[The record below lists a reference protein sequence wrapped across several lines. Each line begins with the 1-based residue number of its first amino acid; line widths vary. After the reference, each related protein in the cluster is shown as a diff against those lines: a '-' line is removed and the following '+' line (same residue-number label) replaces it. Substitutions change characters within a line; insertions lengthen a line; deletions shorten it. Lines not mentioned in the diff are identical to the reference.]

1 MGGLRGETVMEGGWR
16 NGGCV
21 KVMLT
26 DKEMGGEKEDDE
38 WPSGQKASEAHFS
51 LSLDM
56 SLSKAL
62 NPSGAPVNQQQNT
75 L

>member
-1 MGGLRGETVMEGGWR
+1 M
-16 NGGCV
+16 

-26 DKEMGGEKEDDE
+26 DKEMGVEDEDDE
-38 WPSGQKASEAHFS
+38 RLRWGEKAGENHSS

-62 NPSGAPVNQQQNT
+62 NPSTARVNQQQDKWV
-75 L
+75 LLGGSPGGKLCVAA